1 MSFQSFRDPS
11 CPSLLSTSA
20 KLSRSKFLLCAGER
34 TDGWLTAACSRS
46 SFCPWRNW
54 PVCLQLWLIWWGRI
68 WLVLV
73 FHSFPP
79 HPLTFLW
86 KLQGQSAST
95 ETVSFALGFSR
106 CACTKCRI
114 PSRRAFWESTGSSP
128 TATRK
133 NWSSVFRF
141 LRFSAFSSSCL
152 LSLSTRNVDD
162 ESKAQCV
169 RFANDGWEESVFHVP
184 LTLSC

>member
-54 PVCLQLWLIWWGRI
+54 PVCLQSWLIWWGRI

-79 HPLTFLW
+79 PPPNISLETAGPECVDRNGQLCSGILQVRLYEVPYPIQACVLGVNRFFAYCHKKKLIQRFPLPQVFSFL
-86 KLQGQSAST
+86 L
-95 ETVSFALGFSR
+95 VV
-106 CACTKCRI
+106 
-114 PSRRAFWESTGSSP
+114 
-128 TATRK
+128 
-133 NWSSVFRF
+133 SSVIIH
-141 LRFSAFSSSCL
+141 S
-152 LSLSTRNVDD
+152 
-162 ESKAQCV
+162 QCRRWIKGPV
-169 RFANDGWEESVFHVP
+169 
-184 LTLSC
+184 CKIC